1 MRTFIYHPTIYRNPL
16 QHLPHFVQ
24 SRRQRERRSFGFS
37 DLNSECPSRS
47 DFVSIRGATGLAL
60 ASWGLHVLS
69 FYIGLFDDR
78 EDHDHGDAPLT
89 PIGYYLLLFALMG
102 LILLVSVTSLSITPS
117 SSTIAL
123 PTMTVLVIL
132 LGIVALAFIVRGR
145 RR

>member
-102 LILLVSVTSLSITPS
+102 LILLVSATSLSIPS
-117 SSTIAL
+117 PTIAL
-123 PTMTVLVIL
+123 PTTIVLVIL
-132 LGIVALAFIVRGR
+132 LGIVALAFILRVR